1 MLIQQGLLHIR
12 QLRRQLATEDPHIGD
27 LFEHDGI
34 MHRILRVFPP
44 GKRAVGVHQ
53 HAGHLCRVDSLFF
66 EGLNDHVTG
75 FPLILAVDLRIGHQ
89 TRAGNG
95 AVKVVRVGGAGR
107 RDGLTRLRPDGGMAR
122 MGMHD
127 TADGRERSIE
137 QAVSGRIG

>member
-27 LFEHDGI
+27 LFEHDGV
-34 MHRILRVFPP
+34 MHRVFRVFTP

-53 HAGHLCRVDSLFF
+53 HAGHLRRVDSLFF
-66 EGLNDHVTG
+66 EGFDNHVAC
-75 FPLILAVDLRIGHQ
+75 FPLIFTVNLGVGHQ

-95 AVKVVRVGGAGR
+95 AVKVVRVRGAGR
-107 RDGLTRLRPDGGMAR
+107 RDGLARLRPDGGVAR

-127 TADGRERSIE
+127 AADGRE
-137 QAVSGRIG
+137 